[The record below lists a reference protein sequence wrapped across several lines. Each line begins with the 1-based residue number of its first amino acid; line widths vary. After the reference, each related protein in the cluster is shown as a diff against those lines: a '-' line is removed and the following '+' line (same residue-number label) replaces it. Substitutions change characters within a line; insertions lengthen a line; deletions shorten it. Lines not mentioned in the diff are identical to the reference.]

1 MKPVESGEIKKVVAP
16 KIIFDKISI
25 NLKRDSMG
33 SDIEI
38 GNTDMNYDIING
50 VLIPV
55 YFTDVVYKGE
65 ENKMSAK
72 TVFYPAI
79 E

>member
-1 MKPVESGEIKKVVAP
+1 
-16 KIIFDKISI
+16 
-25 NLKRDSMG
+25 MG

-50 VLIPV
+50 VLVPV

-65 ENKMSAK
+65 ENIMSAK